1 MSVRCSTHSSGSDV
15 YLVDANV
22 LLYAADSTSRDHA
35 ACRDSLVSALNGSAR
50 VGLSA
55 QSIGAFLHIS
65 THPRVMDRPL
75 TADEAWS
82 IASAWLDAPAAW
94 VPEVTDHTL
103 GVLGDLVVEHAV
115 TGNLVTD
122 AQLAAQAIEHGLAVV
137 TLDTDFGRFPVRSI
151 DPRTHA

>member
-1 MSVRCSTHSSGSDV
+1 M

-35 ACRDSLVSALNGSAR
+35 ACRDWLVSALNGSAR
-50 VGLSA
+50 VGLPA
-55 QSIGAFLHIS
+55 QSIGAFLRIS

-94 VPEVTDHTL
+94 VPEVTDRTL
-103 GVLGDLVVEHAV
+103 AVLGELVVTHAV

-137 TLDTDFGRFPVRSI
+137 TLDTDFARFPVHSI

>member
-1 MSVRCSTHSSGSDV
+1 V

-35 ACRDSLVSALNGSAR
+35 ACRDWLVNALNGSAR
-50 VGLSA
+50 VGLPA
-55 QSIGAFLHIS
+55 QSIGAFLRIS
-65 THPRVMDRPL
+65 THPRVMDQPL
-75 TADEAWS
+75 NADEAWS

-94 VPEVTDHTL
+94 VPEVTDRTL
-103 GVLGDLVVEHAV
+103 AVLGELVVTHAV

-137 TLDTDFGRFPVRSI
+137 TLDTDFARFPVHSI

>member
-1 MSVRCSTHSSGSDV
+1 M

-35 ACRDSLVSALNGSAR
+35 ACRDWLVNALNGSAR
-50 VGLSA
+50 VGLPA
-55 QSIGAFLHIS
+55 QSIGAFLRIS
-65 THPRVMDRPL
+65 THPRVMDQPL
-75 TADEAWS
+75 NADEAWS

-94 VPEVTDHTL
+94 VPEVTDRTL
-103 GVLGDLVVEHAV
+103 AVLGELVVTHAV

-137 TLDTDFGRFPVRSI
+137 TLDTDFARFPVHSI

>member
-1 MSVRCSTHSSGSDV
+1 M

-22 LLYAADSTSRDHA
+22 LLYATDSTSRDHE
-35 ACRDSLVSALNGSAR
+35 ACRDWMVSALNGNAR
-50 VGLSA
+50 VGLPA
-55 QSIGAFLHIS
+55 QSIGAFLRIS

-75 TADEAWS
+75 TAAEAWD
-82 IASAWLDAPAAW
+82 IASAWLGAPAAW

-103 GVLGDLVVEHAV
+103 SVLGDLVVEHAV

-137 TLDTDFGRFPVRSI
+137 TLDTDFKRFPVRSI
-151 DPRTHA
+151 DPRTLA

>member
-1 MSVRCSTHSSGSDV
+1 M

-22 LLYAADSTSRDHA
+22 LLYATDSTSRDHD
-35 ACRDSLVSALNGSAR
+35 ACRDWMVTALNGNAR
-50 VGLSA
+50 VGLPA
-55 QSIGAFLHIS
+55 QSIGAFLRIS

-75 TADEAWS
+75 TAAEAWD
-82 IASAWLDAPAAW
+82 IASAWLEAPAAW

-103 GVLGDLVVEHAV
+103 MVLGDLLVEHAV

-137 TLDTDFGRFPVRSI
+137 TLDTDFKRFPVRSI
-151 DPRTHA
+151 DPRTLA

>member
-1 MSVRCSTHSSGSDV
+1 M

-22 LLYAADSTSRDHA
+22 LLYAADSTSRDHDS
-35 ACRDSLVSALNGSAR
+35 CREWLTSALNGHAR

-55 QSIGAFLHIS
+55 QSIGAFLRIS

-75 TADEAWS
+75 TSDEAWS
-82 IASAWLDAPAAW
+82 IAAAWLEAPAAW

-103 GVLGDLVVEHAV
+103 DVLGQLVVAHAV

-122 AQLAAQAIEHGLAVV
+122 AQLAAQAVEHGLIVV
-137 TLDTDFGRFPVRSI
+137 TLDTDFARFPVRTI
-151 DPRTHA
+151 DPRATDAAS

>member
-1 MSVRCSTHSSGSDV
+1 V
-15 YLVDANV
+15 YIVDANV

-35 ACRDSLVSALNGSAR
+35 ACRDWLVNALNGSAR
-50 VGLSA
+50 VGLPA
-55 QSIGAFLHIS
+55 QSIGAFLRIS

-75 TADEAWS
+75 NADEAWS

-94 VPEVTDHTL
+94 VPVVTDRTL
-103 GVLGDLVVEHAV
+103 AVLGELVVTHAV

-137 TLDTDFGRFPVRSI
+137 TLDTDFARFPVHSI

>member
-1 MSVRCSTHSSGSDV
+1 M

-22 LLYAADSTSRDHA
+22 LLYAVDSTSRDHA
-35 ACRDSLVSALNGSAR
+35 ACRDWLVGALNGSAR
-50 VGLSA
+50 VGLPA
-55 QSIGAFLHIS
+55 QSIGAFLRIS

-94 VPEVTDHTL
+94 VPHVTDHTL
-103 GVLGDLVVEHAV
+103 SVLGDLIREHAV

-122 AQLAAQAIEHGLAVV
+122 AQLAAQAVEHGLAVV
-137 TLDTDFGRFPVRSI
+137 TLDTDFGRFPVRVV
-151 DPRTHA
+151 DPRIRT

>member
-1 MSVRCSTHSSGSDV
+1 M

-35 ACRDSLVSALNGSAR
+35 ACRDWLVSALNGSAR
-50 VGLSA
+50 VGLPA
-55 QSIGAFLHIS
+55 QSIGAFLRIS

-82 IASAWLDAPAAW
+82 IASAWLDAPTAW

-103 GVLGDLVVEHAV
+103 AVLGELVVTHAV

-137 TLDTDFGRFPVRSI
+137 TLDTDFARFPVRSI
-151 DPRTHA
+151 DPRTLA